1 MGIQRSEAALY
12 THTRPSW
19 TNQTIA
25 IIRSRLIVSKS
36 KQSKRTKQPA
46 TEESRPIMT
55 VPGMLSAG
63 VVIIIFIALG
73 IMLANRSS
81 GSLATEQPDSIATE
95 AAQAQL
101 ASNAGQADDDP
112 HNQDMTDDSHSDTTA
127 DSDTTTDLESVDT
140 AEDMADTNAS
150 PPQQYSTPPPMTIDP
165 AKTYI
170 ATITTPRGDIVTRL
184 FPDLA
189 PQTVNNFVFL
199 AREGFYDGLTWHR
212 VIDGFMA
219 QGGDPTGTGMGGPG
233 YSIPAEFTDEI
244 LFDTPGMLAMARS
257 ADPDSAG
264 SQFFITT
271 GAAPWLNGQYTL
283 FGEVIEGQ
291 EVVNGIPL
299 RDPEIATEPGEPILR
314 VTIDEQS
321 AEQ

>member
-1 MGIQRSEAALY
+1 M
-12 THTRPSW
+12 
-19 TNQTIA
+19 
-25 IIRSRLIVSKS
+25 SKA
-36 KQSKRTKQPA
+36 KQSKRTKQPVN
-46 TEESRPIMT
+46 EESRPIMT

-81 GSLATEQPDSIATE
+81 SSLATEQPDSIATE
-95 AAQAQL
+95 ATQAHL
-101 ASNAGQADDDP
+101 ASNAEPSADDA
-112 HNQDMTDDSHSDTTA
+112 HSQDMSSSEETTADDSHSDTIADTDA
-127 DSDTTTDLESVDT
+127 TTNTETIEDSDMTDTDNADT
-140 AEDMADTNAS
+140 AEEMSDTSTSS
-150 PPQQYSTPPPMTIDP
+150 PKQYSSPPPMTIDP

-170 ATITTPRGDIVTRL
+170 ATITTPRGDIVVRL

-233 YSIPAEFTDEI
+233 YSIPAEFTDDI
-244 LFDTPGMLAMARS
+244 LFDTPGKLAMARS

-291 EVVNGIPL
+291 DVVNGIPL
-299 RDPEIATEPGEPILR
+299 RDPETATEPGEPIVR
-314 VTIDEQS
+314 VTIDEQ
-321 AEQ
+321 